1 MKRTGYR
8 LIQKILSEKDRCIEH
23 HHIFERLVRFVGEH
37 YVYYTNGNIM
47 KVYFENDMILSIKFP
62 HGIVIEQY
70 WLCKIGIST
79 KKNIITDLQKIIQC
93 SAPDRIY

>member
-1 MKRTGYR
+1 
-8 LIQKILSEKDRCIEH
+8 
-23 HHIFERLVRFVGEH
+23 
-37 YVYYTNGNIM
+37 M